1 MPLGEGVAVTE
12 QVCGAESATFK
23 VSPGW
28 TGVLGPVRG
37 KTDVPNTPAWAE
49 SAFLPGVGPPAPSVS
64 LPFLREETA

>member
-12 QVCGAESATFK
+12 QICGAESATFK

-37 KTDVPNTPAWAE
+37 KTDVPEHSWAE
-49 SAFLPGVGPPAPSVS
+49 SAFLPGMGPPAPSAS
-64 LPFLREETA
+64 LLFLREETA